1 MATVTA
7 ASIRNMLNDTRPAVD
22 ANGHLLGI
30 NRGEWVAM
38 RAVCR
43 LYACQLS
50 DEKASET
57 TRHTNRI
64 GFNQSHAKIGTALA
78 SYMDAGRKDGVM
90 RRPTRGKVNK
100 FVFAGIDEKT
110 GKKRYTRFSSEFV
123 GRDRVE
129 VCKYLAD
136 FYAQQLA
143 DFANGDRRN
152 AAAKVR

>member
-7 ASIRNMLNDTRPAVD
+7 ASIRALLNDTRPAID
-22 ANGHLLGI
+22 AKGRLLGI
-30 NRGEWVAM
+30 NRGEWAAM

-64 GFNQSHAKIGTALA
+64 GFNQNHAKIGTALA
-78 SYMDAGRKDGVM
+78 SFMDCGKRDGVM
-90 RRPTRGKVNK
+90 RRPTRGLVNK
-100 FVFAGIDEKT
+100 FVFDGIDEKT
-110 GKKRYTRFSSEFV
+110 GKKRYIRFSSEFV

-129 VCKYLAD
+129 ICKYLAG